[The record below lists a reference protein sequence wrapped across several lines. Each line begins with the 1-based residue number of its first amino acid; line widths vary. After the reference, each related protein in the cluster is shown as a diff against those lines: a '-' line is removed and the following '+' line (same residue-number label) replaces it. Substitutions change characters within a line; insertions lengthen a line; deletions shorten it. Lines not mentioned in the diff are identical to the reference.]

1 MRLKKRAKRVCVLGC
16 IVILVL
22 LSVAFGATGD
32 WTTYTNMNHI
42 EEVLL
47 KGEELWCATTGGIVI
62 LNTND
67 KTYIKLTNVE
77 DLGGNEVYAVEIDSA
92 GNFWFGAQN
101 GTLTKYTPE
110 EGSWKVHNFIDRDG
124 SRLRINDIAADGD
137 RLWIATSKALSLFLI
152 YKHGGEIKE
161 TYRRLGE
168 QMEGGE
174 EVNSV
179 HLVGER
185 IWAATEAGVA
195 CADKNDPNLLDF
207 SRWMAFTEES
217 SPGLDNDLV
226 HSITEADGQIV
237 VGTEAGVFKFESL
250 DSTWQSLGLT
260 NRRINDLKY
269 LHQRLYAATN
279 AGIYVYEDETWTRL
293 TESGLLTKNFNSI
306 ARDEDGTLWAGTAGQ
321 GVSSLASDSL
331 AWQNHVTSGPPAN
344 LFVDMETDDQG
355 NLWCAQEMYGA
366 SLFDGSTWTSLSS
379 VPEID
384 GFSIRAIKRDL
395 QDNLWFTSWGAG
407 VIKYDPEDKAWIRY
421 TEKNSPFRGI
431 AADPEY
437 VVVNDVAVDEM
448 GNRWFPNWE
457 ALDSTRIVCSPTQNE
472 TSWTVFYIRDGIN
485 SELLLSVFAS
495 EGHLYVCTRDEGL
508 VDYYYNWTPENK
520 NDDQVTHYTPE
531 QHRLSH
537 ETVLC
542 ANVDRDGTLWVG
554 TSGGLDKFDPDWG
567 KFSYVPLPDPLGPQV
582 NDIEVDAR
590 NNKWI
595 ATTTGLGMM
604 NSKGEFVGIFTT
616 FNSKICGNNV
626 LGLKID
632 GRTGNVWVGTD
643 NGLSRFESGIGA
655 PAKELSD
662 VVPFPNPFIIENGSE
677 ILTFDRLPYEA
688 TVRIF
693 TIAGELVKKI
703 KSGNQWNG
711 RNEGGELV
719 ASGIYLFHVH
729 GSSGESAVGKIA
741 VVRK

>member
-1 MRLKKRAKRVCVLGC
+1 MRLKKRAKRACVLGC

-22 LSVAFGATGD
+22 LRVAFGATGD

-47 KGEELWCATTGGIVI
+47 KGEELWCATTGGVAV
-62 LNTND
+62 LNTSEG
-67 KTYIKLTNVE
+67 TYTKLTNVE
-77 DLGGNEVYAVEIDSA
+77 GLGGNQLYCLEIDSA
-92 GNFWFGAQN
+92 GCFWFGAQN

-110 EGSWKVHNFIDRDG
+110 EGSWRVHNFIDRDG

-152 YKHGGEIKE
+152 YKHRGEIKE

-179 HLVGER
+179 HVVGER

-195 CADKNDPNLLDF
+195 CADKNDPNLLDP
-207 SRWMAFTEES
+207 SRWTSFTEES

-226 HSITEADGQIV
+226 HCLTDMDGKMII
-237 VGTEAGVFKFESL
+237 GTEQGVFGFESL

-279 AGIYVYEDETWTRL
+279 AGIYLYEDETWTRL
-293 TESGLLTKNFNSI
+293 PESGLLSNYFTSI
-306 ARDEDGTLWAGTAGQ
+306 AVGEDGSLWAGTDGE
-321 GVSSLASDSL
+321 GVSVYRSSV
-331 AWQNHVTSGPPAN
+331 WQNYAIEGPPAN
-344 LFVDMETDDQG
+344 LFVEMEIDAEG
-355 NLWCAQEMYGA
+355 NLWCAQEGYGG
-366 SLFDGSTWTSLSS
+366 SKFDGTAWVSLSS

-384 GFSIRAIKRDL
+384 GRRVDGVEKDL
-395 QDNLWFTSWGAG
+395 QGNIWFSSWGGG
-407 VIKYDPEDKAWIRY
+407 VTRYDPDDSSWVRY

-437 VVVNDVAVDEM
+437 VVVNDVVVDEM
-448 GNRWFPNWE
+448 GNRWFPVWD
-457 ALDSTRIVCSPTQNE
+457 ALDLTRVVCSPADEE
-472 TSWTVFYIRDGIN
+472 TAWVVYHDQDGIKFPFL
-485 SELLLSVFAS
+485 EKIFVQD
-495 EGHLYVCTRDEGL
+495 GHLYICYRGMGL
-508 VDYYYNWTPENK
+508 TDYDYNWTIENK
-520 NDDQVTHYTPE
+520 GDDRVTHYTSKDD
-531 QHRLSH
+531 HLSDDA
-537 ETVLC
+537 VWRC
-542 ANVDRDGTLWVG
+542 RVDKDGTLWVG
-554 TSGGLDKFDPDWG
+554 TSSGLDKFDLDWG
-567 KFSYVPLPDPLGPQV
+567 RFRSVPLPDPLGPQV
-582 NDIEVDAR
+582 NDIAVDER

-595 ATTTGLGMM
+595 ATVTGLGMM
-604 NSKGEFVGIFTT
+604 NSKGEFVGVFTT
-616 FNSKICGNNV
+616 FNSKICGNKV
-626 LGLKID
+626 RGLKID
-632 GRTGNVWVGTD
+632 GRTGDVWVGTE
-643 NGLSRFESGIGA
+643 NGLSRYESGIGA
-655 PAKELSD
+655 PAEELSN
-662 VVPFPNPFIIENGSE
+662 VVPFPNPFVIEKGSE

-703 KSGNQWNG
+703 KSGNRWNG
-711 RNEGGELV
+711 RTEGGELV
-719 ASGIYLFHVH
+719 ASGIYLFHVQ
-729 GSSGESAVGKIA
+729 GASGESAVGKIA

>member
-1 MRLKKRAKRVCVLGC
+1 MRLKKRAKRACVLGC

-22 LSVAFGATGD
+22 LSVAFGANGD

-47 KGEELWCATTGGIVI
+47 KGEELWCATTGGIAI

-77 DLGGNEVYAVEIDSA
+77 GLGGNEVYAVEIDSA

-179 HLVGER
+179 HVVGEKV
-185 IWAATEAGVA
+185 WAATEAGVA

-207 SRWMAFTEES
+207 SRWTSFTKES

-226 HSITEADGQIV
+226 HCLTDMDGKMII
-237 VGTEAGVFKFESL
+237 GTEQGVFGFESL

-279 AGIYVYEDETWTRL
+279 SGIYLYEDETWTRL
-293 TESGLLTKNFNSI
+293 PESGLLSNYFTSI
-306 ARDEDGTLWAGTAGQ
+306 TIIEDSSLWTGTDGQ
-321 GVSSLASDSL
+321 GISAYRDS
-331 AWQNHVTSGPPAN
+331 AWGNYPIEGPPAN
-344 LFVDMETDDQG
+344 LFLDMEVDDQG
-355 NLWCAQEMYGA
+355 NLWCAQEVFGA
-366 SLFDGSTWTSLSS
+366 SKFDGTAWVSLSS
-379 VPEID
+379 VPEI
-384 GFSIRAIKRDL
+384 GGRRINSVEKDL
-395 QDNLWFTSWGAG
+395 KGNIWFTGWGGG
-407 VIKYDPEDKAWIRY
+407 VMKYDPDDSSWVRY
-421 TEKNSPFRGI
+421 TEKNSPFRGV

-437 VVVNDVAVDEM
+437 VVVNDVAVDEI
-448 GNRWFPNWE
+448 GNRWFPVWD
-457 ALDSTRIVCSPTQNE
+457 ALDLTRVVCSPANE
-472 TSWTVFYIRDGIN
+472 ETAWVVYHDQDGIKFPFL
-485 SELLLSVFAS
+485 EKIFVQD
-495 EGHLYVCTRDEGL
+495 GHLYICYRGMGL
-508 VDYYYNWTPENK
+508 TDYDYNWTIENK
-520 NDDQVTHYTPE
+520 GDDRVTHYTSKDD
-531 QHRLSH
+531 HLSDDA
-537 ETVLC
+537 VWRC
-542 ANVDRDGTLWVG
+542 RVDKDGTLWVG
-554 TSGGLDKFDPDWG
+554 TSSGLDKFDLDWG
-567 KFSYVPLPDPLGPQV
+567 RFRSVPLPDPLGPQV
-582 NDIEVDAR
+582 NDIAVDER

-595 ATTTGLGMM
+595 ATATGLGMM
-604 NSKGEFVGIFTT
+604 NSKGEFVGVFTT
-616 FNSKICGNNV
+616 FNSKICGNKV
-626 LGLKID
+626 RGLKID
-632 GRTGNVWVGTD
+632 GRTGDVWVGTE
-643 NGLSRFESGIGA
+643 NGLSRYESGIGA
-655 PAKELSD
+655 PAGELSN
-662 VVPFPNPFIIENGSE
+662 VVPFPNPFVIEKGSE

-703 KSGNQWNG
+703 KSGNRWNG
-711 RNEGGELV
+711 RTEGGELV

-729 GSSGESAVGKIA
+729 GASGESAVGKIA

>member
-1 MRLKKRAKRVCVLGC
+1 MRLKKRAKRACVLGC

-22 LSVAFGATGD
+22 LSVAFRATGD

-47 KGEELWCATTGGIVI
+47 KGEELWCATTGGIAI

-77 DLGGNEVYAVEIDSA
+77 GLGGNEVYAVEIDSA

-124 SRLRINDIAADGD
+124 SRLRINHVAADGEK
-137 RLWIATSKALSLFLI
+137 LWIATSKALSLFLI

-179 HLVGER
+179 HVVGER

-207 SRWMAFTEES
+207 SRWMAFTSES

-226 HSITEADGQIV
+226 HCLTDMDGQIV
-237 VGTEAGVFKFESL
+237 IGTEEGVFGFEPL
-250 DSTWQSLGLT
+250 DSAWHLLGLET
-260 NRRINDLKY
+260 EVINDLKY
-269 LHQRLYAATN
+269 KNDLLYVATDD
-279 AGIYVYEDETWTRL
+279 GIHVYENGGWKKPRTD
-293 TESGLLTKNFNSI
+293 GLLTNRFNSVTV
-306 ARDEDGTLWAGTAGQ
+306 DEEGTIWAGTDGE
-321 GVSSLASDSL
+321 GVSAYDGPP
-331 AWQNHVTSGPPAN
+331 WDNYPIEGPPAN
-344 LFVDMETDDQG
+344 VFLDMEVDDQG
-355 NLWCAQEMYGA
+355 NLWCAQRYDGV
-366 SLFDGSTWTSLSS
+366 SFFDGTEWTSLSS
-379 VPEID
+379 VPEIPKKQ
-384 GFSIRAIKRDL
+384 IRAVEKDNHN
-395 QDNLWFTSWGAG
+395 NLWFSSWGQG
-407 VIKYDPEDKAWIRY
+407 VAKFDGDQTWIRY
-421 TEKNSPFRGI
+421 TEENSPLKS
-431 AADPEY
+431 ALVEDTTY
-437 VVVNDVAVDEM
+437 VVVNDIAVDEM
-448 GNRWFPNWE
+448 GNRWFPNWG
-457 ALDSTRIVCSPTQNE
+457 AVDSTRLVCSPAGKE
-472 TSWTVFYIRDGIN
+472 TAWVVFYEQDGI
-485 SELLLSVFAS
+485 EPHFMDRAFARD
-495 EGHLYVCTRDEGL
+495 GHLYICSRFLGL
-508 VDYYYNWTPENK
+508 LDYDYNWTLENK
-520 NDDQVTHYTPE
+520 EDDHATLYTSE
-531 QHRLSH
+531 DHRLSDDA
-537 ETVLC
+537 VSC
-542 ANVDRDGTLWVG
+542 VNVDKDGTLWVG
-554 TSGGLDKFDPDWG
+554 TSSGLDRFDLDWG
-567 KFSYVPLPDPLGPQV
+567 RFRPVPLPDPLGPQV
-582 NDIEVDAR
+582 NDIAVDER

-626 LGLKID
+626 LRLKID

-688 TVRIF
+688 TVRVF

-711 RNEGGELV
+711 RTEGGELV

-729 GSSGESAVGKIA
+729 GASGESAVGKIA
-741 VVRK
+741 VIRK